1 VPQFPRFYNHSLS
14 HSLDEQKPSKSEI
27 KSGKI
32 LPPLF
37 FHFEQPKDRQIHTKI
52 TIYFLV
58 LYPDYNLPPS

>member
-1 VPQFPRFYNHSLS
+1 
-14 HSLDEQKPSKSEI
+14 LDEQKPSKSEI